1 MKVNHQSAIDELR
14 AKNQRDWDEQFKQMQ
29 IEHDQLEENLNHRLQ
44 RAKNE
49 NESLRSDIS
58 KQRDTYHELQNELIA
73 ERRKIVEKEA
83 ENSELLKKIDS
94 FVNEITNLKIQLQGK
109 EVTIVQLEKQNSDYE
124 HKEKLSSEKIEE
136 LQEEKATLMQEN
148 NSLTSEINE
157 LRGDIINITT
167 KLETQQQSESI
178 AYEQVENYKEQMSE
192 LEKKNNQ
199 IRTAIGDLELKLES
213 TSEKCRSLEKELM
226 EEKSEV
232 SKNLAIIGDM
242 NKERAELIK

>member
-1 MKVNHQSAIDELR
+1 MKVNNQSTIDELR

-29 IEHDQLEENLNHRLQ
+29 IEHDQLEENLNQRLQ

-49 NESLRSDIS
+49 NESLRGDIS
-58 KQRDTYHELQNELIA
+58 KQRDTYHELQNELIV

-83 ENSELLKKIDS
+83 ENSDLSKKIDS
-94 FVNEITNLKIQLQGK
+94 LINEITTLKIELQGR
-109 EVTIVQLEKQNSDYE
+109 EVTIVQLEKQNADYE
-124 HKEKLSSEKIEE
+124 HKEKLSNEKIEE

-157 LRGDIINITT
+157 LRGDIEDMAT
-167 KLETQQQSESI
+167 KLETQQQSESV
-178 AYEQVENYKEQMSE
+178 AYEQVENYKGQMSE

-199 IRTAIGDLELKLES
+199 IRTAISDLELKLES
-213 TSEKCRSLEKELM
+213 TTERCRSLEKELM